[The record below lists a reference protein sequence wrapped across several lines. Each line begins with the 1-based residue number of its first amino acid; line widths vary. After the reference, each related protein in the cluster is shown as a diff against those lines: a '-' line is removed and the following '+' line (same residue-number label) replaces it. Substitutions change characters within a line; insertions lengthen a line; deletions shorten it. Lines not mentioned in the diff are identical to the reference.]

1 MKKGKG
7 KEKNALDEACR
18 LAREAAK
25 NRGKAEGWPEQDEL
39 HGCLMLIIRI
49 LSKMAE
55 AAGMQSNADLNLS
68 SAIPLMEDLTKVY
81 SQKTVNT
88 ALLFLFRHLDN
99 GIVKIGSES
108 DDVKRTPS
116 EEEKKVLAHRIFY
129 LSFVVNGMFLV
140 DEEKRT

>member
-1 MKKGKG
+1 MKRGKGKG
-7 KEKNALDEACR
+7 KDALEEARR

-25 NRGKAEGWPEQDEL
+25 NGGKAEGWPEQDEL

-55 AAGMQSNADLNLS
+55 SAGMQSNADLDIS
-68 SAIPLMEDLTKVY
+68 SAIPLMEDLTKAY

-108 DDVKRTPS
+108 DDVERTPS
-116 EEEKKVLAHRIFY
+116 EEEKSVLAHRIFY
-129 LSFVVNGMFLV
+129 LSFAVNGMFLV
-140 DEEKRT
+140 NG